1 MRLTMKAIIRWEQ
14 LNQKPFSLLNYNNED
29 EIISLFYTCSLSD
42 GITSSLS
49 EFKEKQTEESLKQM
63 IQDFEKQTS
72 FNFQF
77 QVKTSEDQ
85 EESTED
91 QEDSNPIYIKDI
103 VPMLVMNGLDIH
115 FALNEMELCDLQ
127 IYTQAHDKK
136 VKHDLEYARLW
147 AFLQVSPHLSPN
159 IKSPKDLVPFGWEL
173 KEIRAKAKIQL
184 EKDEAL
190 FEAFYNSDVTLN

>member
-42 GITSSLS
+42 GMTSSLS

-85 EESTED
+85 EENTED